1 MTPGAETPGAETP
14 GARPGIRAVVFDAY
28 GTLLDVHAAMARHA
42 ARLPPDWEPI
52 SAEWRAKQLEY
63 SWVRSLTGP
72 AYHRD
77 FWALTQE
84 ALAFVAARHGITD
97 PAVLALLLD
106 AYRHLAA
113 YADAAPVLR
122 ALRAQG
128 LQTAILS
135 NGDPGMLHA
144 AVDAAG
150 LAPLLDAVL
159 SVEDVGVF
167 KPDPRVYALMT
178 RHFSLAPEQVAFVSS
193 NAWDAQAAA
202 AFGAQVFWCNRS
214 GQPDEYG
221 LRDTAAVIPGLA
233 ALPSRLA

>member
-1 MTPGAETPGAETP
+1 MSPSIKT
-14 GARPGIRAVVFDAY
+14 GISAVVFDAY

-42 ARLPPDWEPI
+42 DRLPPDWERI
-52 SAEWRAKQLEY
+52 SAEWRSKQLEY
-63 SWVRSLTGP
+63 TWVRSLTGP
-72 AYHRD
+72 AHHRD
-77 FWALTQE
+77 FWTLTQE

-106 AYRHLAA
+106 AYRQLPA
-113 YADAAPVLR
+113 YADAAPALQ

-135 NGDPGMLHA
+135 NGDPGMLGA
-144 AVDAAG
+144 AVDGAG
-150 LAPLLDAVL
+150 LTSLLDAML

-167 KPDPRVYALMT
+167 KPDPRVYPLMT
-178 RHFSLAPEQVAFVSS
+178 QRFGVSPQQIAFVSS

-202 AFGAQVFWCNRS
+202 AFGARVFWCNRI

-221 LRDTAAVIPGLA
+221 LSAAATVISGLIS
-233 ALPSRLA
+233 LPSLLA